1 MTIAHFSATA
11 ETAAAVVGTGTGST
25 RTGSSPADTSRGGPT
40 VSTPAAAPA
49 DPQRLRRAKKA
60 YTTRFLAERLCLDA
74 TGYDLVNATP
84 AAGDVVLAKVVEIGH
99 HKRLESPA
107 SRRQAMFVGD
117 EILVAFGN
125 RYAPD
130 QFLAEVPRDLSECSL
145 VAGGGLAA
153 HVVEQH
159 ADVKM
164 ATRIQPIGLLARDG
178 HVVNL
183 AQLAPHR
190 VSSATDLPGR
200 PPVIAVLGTSMNSG
214 KSTTLGCLVK
224 GLTAA
229 GLNVSA
235 GKATGTGAGND
246 PMLFAD
252 GGATHVLDFTDFGF
266 PTTYLLDYERVRGL
280 LTSLI
285 DALTTA
291 ETDVVVVE
299 IADGV
304 YQGETARLLADPVFH
319 AAVDHVVFS
328 AADAL
333 GATAGISVL
342 RGAGVSVP
350 AVSGLLTASPLAARE
365 AAGVIDAPV
374 INTYDLCDPAT
385 AVQLLPE
392 RK

>member
-1 MTIAHFSATA
+1 MTLVHFSA
-11 ETAAAVVGTGTGST
+11 AAADTTGREAHGAAVPTAVPLDAGMAVAL
-25 RTGSSPADTSRGGPT
+25 SPETI
-40 VSTPAAAPA
+40 PA
-49 DPQRLRRAKKA
+49 DPMRLRRAKKA

-74 TGYDLVNATP
+74 AGYELVTAVP
-84 AAGDVVLAKVVEIGH
+84 SAGDVVLARVVEIGKH
-99 HKRLESPA
+99 TRLEGPA

-130 QFLAEVPRDLSECSL
+130 QFLAEVPTDLSECSL

-153 HVVEQH
+153 TVLEQH
-159 ADVKM
+159 ADIDM
-164 ATRIQPIGLLARDG
+164 ATRIQPIGLLARG
-178 HVVNL
+178 GQVVNL
-183 AQLAPHR
+183 ADLAPHT
-190 VSSATDLPGR
+190 VSNSSELPGR

-214 KSTTLGCLVK
+214 KSTTLACLVK

-246 PMLFAD
+246 PLLFAD
-252 GGATHVLDFTDFGF
+252 AGASRVLDFTDFGF

-285 DALTTA
+285 DALTA
-291 ETDVVVVE
+291 SETDVVVVE

-333 GATAGISVL
+333 GATAGIAVL
-342 RGAGVSVP
+342 RDAGVSVP

-365 AAGVIDAPV
+365 AAGVVDAPV

-385 AVQLLPE
+385 ALQLLPE